1 MFYLIKLK
9 NMEKKKIKIKK
20 TIKVVM
26 PSSLIQQNF
35 GENVTKHGFLL
46 WDLETKSFTEHDV
59 DNKSP
64 YYQFKI
70 KSLED
75 LENGTEVITN
85 L

>member
-9 NMEKKKIKIKK
+9 NMGKKKIKKM
-20 TIKVVM
+20 IKVVM

-35 GENVTKHGFLL
+35 GENVSKHGFLL
-46 WDLETKSFTEHDV
+46 WDVETKKFTEHDV

-64 YYQFKI
+64 FYQFKI

-75 LENGTEVITN
+75 LDNGTEVLTN